1 MIYTFALIHDEPI
14 EFWAETGTSRDNYFC
29 HLNDR
34 KRLARLFGRRKLN
47 VGLLR
52 TCKQINE
59 EAARVFYQNDF
70 RFSAINGCIAA
81 SAFLYTIRP
90 LNVHW
95 LTSLTIAMP
104 FISRNKTIFASAGN
118 AETWSRVSDVV
129 RGCARPGFKYPNTK
143 SGRKWW
149 TYAESFCLLAWN
161 LAQHATHFKHLTFVH
176 LEEFQVLSYL
186 GNVENRKIWSAIEDL
201 VVARP
206 KMDVTVVHL
215 EHPDSFKEMDESS
228 VVMLQCLEAI
238 VPLTHRVAYFDIKGR
253 WELEP
258 KYADEDGDK

>member
-1 MIYTFALIHDEPI
+1 MNRRLGRLVYNSQIEQQSCNSSFSLSTLPSDLLVKGRLRSSIGSSGEKDFTFP
-14 EFWAETGTSRDNYFC
+14 
-29 HLNDR
+29 
-34 KRLARLFGRRKLN
+34 
-47 VGLLR
+47 
-52 TCKQINE
+52 NE
-59 EAARVFYQNDF
+59 D
-70 RFSAINGCIAA
+70 
-81 SAFLYTIRP
+81 P
-90 LNVHW
+90 
-95 LTSLTIAMP
+95 
-104 FISRNKTIFASAGN
+104 ISRNKTIFASAGN